1 MTTQTPLPEDTI
13 KTTIESRITYLQE
26 HPERARVLDRAA
38 VAVLDRGLRCRLS
51 TAEGVVT
58 TTDMPTQVG
67 GDASA
72 PTPGWFMR
80 AALAACDA
88 TTIAMR
94 AARLGIP
101 LDTLEVS
108 VESET
113 DSRGLLGMDDSVPAG
128 PLSVVTR
135 VRIGAAGVDSAQ
147 LREIVDW
154 ALAHSPVA
162 DALKRSVSL
171 RVEVE
176 AL

>member
-1 MTTQTPLPEDTI
+1 VSD
-13 KTTIESRITYLQE
+13 K
-26 HPERARVLDRAA
+26 AA
-38 VAVLDRGLRCRLS
+38 VAVLDGGLRCTLS
-51 TAEGVVT
+51 TGEGPVAT
-58 TTDMPTQVG
+58 SDMPTQVG

-88 TTIAMR
+88 TSIAMR
-94 AARLGIP
+94 AARLGVQ

-113 DSRGLLGMDDSVPAG
+113 DSRGLLGMDDTVPAG
-128 PLSVVTR
+128 PLSITTH
-135 VRIGAAGVDSAQ
+135 VRIGAAGADPAQ
-147 LREIVDW
+147 LRQIVEW

-162 DALKRSVSL
+162 DAIKRSVSV
-171 RVEVE
+171 RVDMG